1 MTERELTQVL
11 KSIEAAIEVF
21 QTQKSF
27 LSAREISVKSMLL
40 ALQNQIR
47 DQLAQ
52 QRSGARE

>member
-11 KSIEAAIEVF
+11 KSIEAAIEIF
-21 QTQKSF
+21 QTHKGA
-27 LSAREISVKSMLL
+27 LSAREISVKSMLH

-52 QRSGARE
+52 QRSGART